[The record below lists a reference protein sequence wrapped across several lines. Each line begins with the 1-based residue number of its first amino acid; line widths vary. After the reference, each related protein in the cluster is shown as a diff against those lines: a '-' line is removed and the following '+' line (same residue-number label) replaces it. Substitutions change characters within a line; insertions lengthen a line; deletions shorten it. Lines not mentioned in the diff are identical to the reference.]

1 MKIKVDKK
9 EYEDLLK
16 RVEALEK
23 AVDDET
29 GYIFENWKITRD
41 GLYSMMRDFFETQC
55 IVTLVKRNREEIIG
69 EVKKRVMDNIFKEEE
84 KRRWT
89 ER

>member
-89 ER
+89 KR